1 MIRRISSPLIRAG
14 AVLSCVAAV
23 ILSALPAT
31 AATANTLTRAKARGV
46 VRCAAVERPGLAEPS
61 SDGHWQGLEVDVC
74 RAIATA
80 ALGSPDR
87 IAFRAFAT
95 MADARAVG
103 QGKDDVYFLTGS
115 EISDFGLAD
124 RLVPGPAVFFESHAV
139 MVPAAAREQHLDDL
153 AGQSICFV
161 TGSPVGRS
169 LYDHFASHGLAWRNM
184 PFAEDGEMIDAYN
197 VQRCHAVAYE
207 ITTLATVRWEKGIN
221 NLDSRILPEPVTTFP
236 VLAATSAD
244 DGRWAALVA
253 WTVHTLVAAERPETR
268 WYPGGAAAMP
278 VEAGRLGLDKTWQSR
293 VVAAV
298 GTYAD
303 IFERNLGDRSPLKL
317 TRGPNA
323 APTEGGLLAGP
334 FVE

>member
-1 MIRRISSPLIRAG
+1 MIRRISPPLIRAA
-14 AVLSCVAAV
+14 AVLSCLAAV
-23 ILSALPAT
+23 ILGALPAT
-31 AATANTLTRAKARGV
+31 AAPGNILNRVKARGV

-61 SDGHWQGLEVDVC
+61 GDGTWHGLEVDVC

-95 MADARAVG
+95 MTDASTVG

-124 RLVPGPAVFFESHAV
+124 RLLPGPTVFFESHAV
-139 MVPAAAREQHLDDL
+139 MVPATAKEQHLDDL

-161 TGSPVGRS
+161 TGSPVSRS
-169 LYDHFASHGLAWRNM
+169 LYDHFASRGSAWRNM

-197 VQRCHAVAYE
+197 VQRCHAISYE

-221 NLDSRILPEPVTTFP
+221 NLESRILPEPVTTFP
-236 VLAATSAD
+236 VMAATSTD

-253 WTVHTLVAAERPETR
+253 WTVHTLVAAERPESR

-278 VEAGRLGLDKTWQSR
+278 VQAGRLGLDKTWQAR
-293 VVAAV
+293 VIAAV
-298 GTYAD
+298 GSYAD
-303 IFERNLGDRSPLKL
+303 IFARNLGERSPLKL
-317 TRGPNA
+317 SRGQNA
-323 APTEGGLLAGP
+323 AQADGGLLAGP